1 MSHPEITPAN
11 NARFVTQIN
20 VVEVAPENQARLIA
34 LMTAQ
39 VEEVMAHRPGFISS
53 SLHRAHDG
61 TRVVNYV
68 QWETKAGLDAAHE
81 HPDFMAH
88 FERYKPLVLDAGP
101 RLYEVA
107 LVRHA

>member
-1 MSHPEITPAN
+1 MPHPEIATAN
-11 NARFVTQIN
+11 NGRFVTQIN
-20 VVEVAPENQARLIA
+20 VVEVAPENQARLLE

-39 VEEVMAHRPGFISS
+39 VEEVMRHRPGFISS

-61 TRVVNYV
+61 SRVVNYV
-68 QWETKAGLDAAHE
+68 QWETQEGLDAAHA
-81 HPDFMAH
+81 HPDFLAH
-88 FERYKPLVLDAGP
+88 LARYKDLVLHAGP